1 MTVKELE
8 ARLSILENTV
18 AELARIVDKLAEPAV
33 AENSEQTKRTALKFR

>member
-8 ARLSILENTV
+8 ARLSVLEKTV
-18 AELARIVDKLAEPAV
+18 AELATIVDKLAEPAV

>member
-18 AELARIVDKLAEPAV
+18 AGLATIVDKLAKPAA